1 MALLESLRNSSI
13 NIQNISKTLSDTKKS
28 TSSVNESVDNIS
40 RIVATNTRVKRELFA
55 RSDIL
60 SSRREEASKRQ
71 ELEDRIESTRV
82 STSPQAGLSFSS
94 RSEKGPLGRLLGFLG
109 FITAGWI
116 VENLP
121 RWIFMGQEFISRIY
135 SFGRS
140 MYGMVNS
147 MQVIIKSFGQTLGYS
162 LDAIVRLDFNEFAGE
177 GTVARSFEELNLS
190 IKDLGTN
197 ITDTFKLFTTPLTES
212 LETDKQAP
220 ALDEKQPDT
229 MFPGISQEPG
239 VGSGYGS
246 KEQQALLKTIRF
258 AEGTAGPTGYSMFF
272 GDRTGQSKY
281 GDLTKLSANEVEKLV
296 TKFLNDPQSRFRGG
310 KSAAVGAFQIID
322 ITSKARALG
331 MDMNRKFDQSFQD
344 EMALRLAASRGVTA
358 DVLKREGL
366 SDAVIKKLSPEWA
379 SFPGNT
385 YGQPT
390 KRSKDLKS
398 VYQSSLSSSSVATP
412 SSQTITQ
419 QPQSSTIGGYRVTR
433 NGRNINSLGQ
443 LPPHHGSSR
452 TTYGGNRLKQ
462 DFTLY
467 KGNQFLNVPV
477 PSPVSGLVNYS
488 GYAGA
493 GGNWIEIQSS
503 QGLVELGHFN
513 SLKVKK
519 GDKVSVGT
527 ILGLQGYTGRVSPSG
542 SDGTHVHIQ
551 APDSVVASYISMLSS
566 GKIPSTPVQKAEARI
581 SPQPSTQQPSAITP
595 ERKGSQMVFIDATK
609 PSQPQVS
616 YPSQQQPSVTPTI
629 SEFKLLN
636 NFIKNKLLLDLA
648 YL

>member
-1 MALLESLRNSSI
+1 MALLESLRKSSI

-28 TSSVNESVDNIS
+28 TSSVNDSVENIS
-40 RIVATNTRVKRELFA
+40 RIVATNTRVKRELFT

-82 STSPQAGLSFSS
+82 STSTKAGLAFSS

-212 LETDKQAP
+212 LETGEQAP

-229 MFPGISQEPG
+229 MFPGVQQEPG
-239 VGSGYGS
+239 VSSG
-246 KEQQALLKTIRF
+246 
-258 AEGTAGPTGYSMFF
+258 
-272 GDRTGQSKY
+272 
-281 GDLTKLSANEVEKLV
+281 NEV
-296 TKFLNDPQSRFRGG
+296 
-310 KSAAVGAFQIID
+310 
-322 ITSKARALG
+322 
-331 MDMNRKFDQSFQD
+331 
-344 EMALRLAASRGVTA
+344 
-358 DVLKREGL
+358 
-366 SDAVIKKLSPEWA
+366 
-379 SFPGNT
+379 
-385 YGQPT
+385 
-390 KRSKDLKS
+390 
-398 VYQSSLSSSSVATP
+398 
-412 SSQTITQ
+412 
-419 QPQSSTIGGYRVTR
+419 
-433 NGRNINSLGQ
+433 
-443 LPPHHGSSR
+443 
-452 TTYGGNRLKQ
+452 
-462 DFTLY
+462 
-467 KGNQFLNVPV
+467 
-477 PSPVSGLVNYS
+477 SG
-488 GYAGA
+488 
-493 GGNWIEIQSS
+493 
-503 QGLVELGHFN
+503 
-513 SLKVKK
+513 
-519 GDKVSVGT
+519 
-527 ILGLQGYTGRVSPSG
+527 GRVSPQAVYSYLKSKGMSHIHALGITANIKGESDFEIGVGEKGNSKSGVGLFQYSNVRKPAFLKAVPDYKKNWKSQIDYALNEDRAPEYLKKQFSSPEEASVWWMNNWERPADWVKSGRNKKHNEFIKSFKPSSGQQQKPTVTPQTQTPPAPPTPSIPVNPMIGDRLGAGRGHGGVDLQVKQGTPLRAVSDGVIVDSDYEKGWGNFLVMKDNMGIYHLYGHMQSGYKRSG
-542 SDGTHVHIQ
+542 SVKKGEIIGKVGMTGRTTGPHLHWEAGTGWNGGVITGRFDALTKYSKFAPFNTQ
-551 APDSVVASYISMLSS
+551 ASKDSKTETPAQISAQ
-566 GKIPSTPVQKAEARI
+566 PKA
-581 SPQPSTQQPSAITP
+581 QQPAAMTP
-595 ERKGSQMVFIDATK
+595 ERKGSQMLFIDAT
-609 PSQPQVS
+609 QPQAPQTS
-616 YPSQQQPSVTPTI
+616 YPSQQQPSATPTI

>member
-40 RIVATNTRVKRELFA
+40 RIVATNTRVKRELFV

-82 STSPQAGLSFSS
+82 STSPQAGLSFLS

-162 LDAIVRLDFNEFAGE
+162 LDAIVRLDFDEFAGE

-212 LETDKQAP
+212 LETGEQAP

-229 MFPGISQEPG
+229 MFPPIPQERGTSPITPFTGPETTSSGVLNPQAAYSHLRQMGISHIHALGILANIQGESSFRIGADESGNGSAGIGLFQYTYPSRKRRFLQAVPDWRNNWKAQIDYAIKNDENTPLYLKKQFSSPEEAADNWMIQWENPDKAVYGQRRRTHNAFIKSFRSPTKEKNNQPSNTIISSPKPQASPPPTPSIPVNPKVGDRLGAGRNHGG
-239 VGSGYGS
+239 VDLAVNSGTPLRAISDGVIVDSDYESGWGNFLVMKDNLGIYHLYGHMQSGY
-246 KEQQALLKTIRF
+246 K
-258 AEGTAGPTGYSMFF
+258 
-272 GDRTGQSKY
+272 
-281 GDLTKLSANEVEKLV
+281 
-296 TKFLNDPQSRFRGG
+296 RGG
-310 KSAAVGAFQIID
+310 
-322 ITSKARALG
+322 
-331 MDMNRKFDQSFQD
+331 
-344 EMALRLAASRGVTA
+344 
-358 DVLKREGL
+358 
-366 SDAVIKKLSPEWA
+366 P
-379 SFPGNT
+379 
-385 YGQPT
+385 
-390 KRSKDLKS
+390 
-398 VYQSSLSSSSVATP
+398 
-412 SSQTITQ
+412 
-419 QPQSSTIGGYRVTR
+419 
-433 NGRNINSLGQ
+433 
-443 LPPHHGSSR
+443 
-452 TTYGGNRLKQ
+452 
-462 DFTLY
+462 
-467 KGNQFLNVPV
+467 
-477 PSPVSGLVNYS
+477 
-488 GYAGA
+488 
-493 GGNWIEIQSS
+493 
-503 QGLVELGHFN
+503 
-513 SLKVKK
+513 VKK
-519 GDKVSVGT
+519 GEVIGKVGM
-527 ILGLQGYTGRVSPSG
+527 TGRTTGPHLHWETGSG
-542 SDGTHVHIQ
+542 WNGGVITGRFDALTKYSKF
-551 APDSVVASYISMLSS
+551 APFNTQTSKETSAQISAQPKSS
-566 GKIPSTPVQKAEARI
+566 
-581 SPQPSTQQPSAITP
+581 QPSAITP
-595 ERKGSQMVFIDATK
+595 ERKGSQMVFIDAT
-609 PSQPQVS
+609 QPQAPQTS
-616 YPSQQQPSVTPTI
+616 YPSQQQPSATPTI

>member
-1 MALLESLRNSSI
+1 MAVLESLRKSSI

-147 MQVIIKSFGQTLGYS
+147 MQIIIKSFGQTLGYS
-162 LDAIVRLDFNEFAGE
+162 LNAIVRLDFDEFAGE

-212 LETDKQAP
+212 LETGEQAP
-220 ALDEKQPDT
+220 ALDEKRPDT
-229 MFPGISQEPG
+229 MFPGVQQEPG
-239 VGSGYGS
+239 VSSG
-246 KEQQALLKTIRF
+246 
-258 AEGTAGPTGYSMFF
+258 
-272 GDRTGQSKY
+272 
-281 GDLTKLSANEVEKLV
+281 NEV
-296 TKFLNDPQSRFRGG
+296 
-310 KSAAVGAFQIID
+310 
-322 ITSKARALG
+322 
-331 MDMNRKFDQSFQD
+331 
-344 EMALRLAASRGVTA
+344 
-358 DVLKREGL
+358 
-366 SDAVIKKLSPEWA
+366 
-379 SFPGNT
+379 
-385 YGQPT
+385 
-390 KRSKDLKS
+390 
-398 VYQSSLSSSSVATP
+398 
-412 SSQTITQ
+412 
-419 QPQSSTIGGYRVTR
+419 
-433 NGRNINSLGQ
+433 
-443 LPPHHGSSR
+443 
-452 TTYGGNRLKQ
+452 
-462 DFTLY
+462 
-467 KGNQFLNVPV
+467 
-477 PSPVSGLVNYS
+477 SG
-488 GYAGA
+488 
-493 GGNWIEIQSS
+493 
-503 QGLVELGHFN
+503 
-513 SLKVKK
+513 
-519 GDKVSVGT
+519 
-527 ILGLQGYTGRVSPSG
+527 GRVSPQAVYSYLKSKGMTHIHALGITANIKGESDFEIGVSEKGNSKSGVGLFQYSNVRKPAFLKAVPDYKKNWKSQIDYALNEDRAPEYLKKQFSSPEEASVWWMNNWERPADWVKSGRNKKHNEFIKSFKPSSGQQQKPTVTPQTQTPPAQTSTPTTGKSFNPLPGGSFKGGERQRYLAPREGTRKHLGIDITESNWKAGSDPRIPVVAIRGGIVSQNNYVGGTKYDSGMVIDQDDGYSVRYLHMTPSVRPGQKVSAGQRIGRLVNLGIQTHLHIELYSG
-542 SDGTHVHIQ
+542 SKLLDPTN
-551 APDSVVASYISMLSS
+551 YIKTIEKGGVPPSIATRQPKTPSLS
-566 GKIPSTPVQKAEARI
+566 PAQI
-581 SPQPSTQQPSAITP
+581 SAQPKSSQPATITP
-595 ERKGSQMVFIDATK
+595 ERKGSQMLFIDAT
-609 PSQPQVS
+609 QPQAPQTS
-616 YPSQQQPSVTPTI
+616 YPSQQQSSATPTI

>member
-1 MALLESLRNSSI
+1 MAVLESLRKSSI

-82 STSPQAGLSFSS
+82 STSPQAGLSFLS

-162 LDAIVRLDFNEFAGE
+162 LNAIVRLDFDEFAGE

-212 LETDKQAP
+212 LETGEQAP

-229 MFPGISQEPG
+229 MFPPIPQERGTSPITPFTGPETTSSGVLNPQAAYSHLRQMGISHIHALGILANIQGESSFRIG
-239 VGSGYGS
+239 ADESGNGSAGIGLFQYTYPSRKRRFLQAVPDWRNNWKAQIDYAIKNDENTPLYLKKQFSSPEEAADNWMIQWENPDKAVYGQRRRTHNAFIKS
-246 KEQQALLKTIRF
+246 FRSPTKEKNNQPSNTIISSPKPQASPP
-258 AEGTAGPTGYSMFF
+258 PTPSIPVNPKV
-272 GDRTGQSKY
+272 GDRLGAGRNHGGVDLQVAMGTPLKAISDGVIVDSDYQSGWGNFLVMKDNLGIYHLY
-281 GDLTKLSANEVEKLV
+281 GHM
-296 TKFLNDPQSRFRGG
+296 QSGHKRGG
-310 KSAAVGAFQIID
+310 
-322 ITSKARALG
+322 
-331 MDMNRKFDQSFQD
+331 
-344 EMALRLAASRGVTA
+344 
-358 DVLKREGL
+358 
-366 SDAVIKKLSPEWA
+366 P
-379 SFPGNT
+379 
-385 YGQPT
+385 
-390 KRSKDLKS
+390 
-398 VYQSSLSSSSVATP
+398 
-412 SSQTITQ
+412 
-419 QPQSSTIGGYRVTR
+419 
-433 NGRNINSLGQ
+433 
-443 LPPHHGSSR
+443 
-452 TTYGGNRLKQ
+452 
-462 DFTLY
+462 
-467 KGNQFLNVPV
+467 
-477 PSPVSGLVNYS
+477 
-488 GYAGA
+488 
-493 GGNWIEIQSS
+493 
-503 QGLVELGHFN
+503 
-513 SLKVKK
+513 VKK
-519 GDKVSVGT
+519 GEVIGKVGM
-527 ILGLQGYTGRVSPSG
+527 TGRTTGPHLHWEAGTGWNKYQLSG
-542 SDGTHVHIQ
+542 RFDALTKYSKFAPFNTQ
-551 APDSVVASYISMLSS
+551 ASKETPAQISAQPKSS
-566 GKIPSTPVQKAEARI
+566 
-581 SPQPSTQQPSAITP
+581 QPATITP
-595 ERKGSQMVFIDATK
+595 ERKGSQMLFIDDTK
-609 PSQPQVS
+609 PQAPQTS